1 MKIISIL
8 LALIIWAVTTLNIC
22 YCYETKVLF
31 ESPSLSSED
40 LLPLTS
46 ENFNLNPQEQLNS
59 GFGSGSEDDFVV
71 TDIFVDNFE
80 KKQNNSTTKTNKEDS
95 GAMQLIS
102 SDTWKNNAFKV
113 TVNLTCLTSV
123 TLIWTAM

>member
-1 MKIISIL
+1 MNIVSIL
-8 LALIIWAVTTLNIC
+8 LALIIWAVATLNIC
-22 YCYETKVLF
+22 YSYETKVPF

-80 KKQNNSTTKTNKEDS
+80 KKRNNSTTKTNKVGS
-95 GAMQLIS
+95 GTMQLIS

-123 TLIWTAM
+123 TLIWTAK